1 MHSSSCLR
9 ILEVVLELGLATEVE
24 AWLDKVEYVLQE
36 MEPGMVEVGNK
47 ELEVLSPCNEYG
59 AATSL

>member
-9 ILEVVLELGLATEVE
+9 ILEVVLELGQATEVE
-24 AWLDKVEYVLQE
+24 AWLDKVEE
-36 MEPGMVEVGNK
+36 MVTGMVEVGH
-47 ELEVLSPCNEYG
+47 EEVEVLSLCNEYG